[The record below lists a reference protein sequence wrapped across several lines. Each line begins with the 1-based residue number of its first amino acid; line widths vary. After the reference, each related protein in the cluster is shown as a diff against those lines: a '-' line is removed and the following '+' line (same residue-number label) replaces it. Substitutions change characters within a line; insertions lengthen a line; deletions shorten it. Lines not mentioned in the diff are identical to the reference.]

1 MFATQR
7 KTPML
12 SIFAAQTSN
21 LSCVLTS
28 NRNHN
33 TIIPSL
39 ISFLQCLN
47 LQVVHS
53 WTTSGSKISHLVLAY
68 TIWLEFRFTGR
79 LMLAN
84 TAISYSTQQAGA
96 TIYGSCNCFS
106 MRLICSCRFADQPPK
121 RHIFDGWEIS
131 EPFPIA
137 RLEKYL
143 LKPPSGFLGTAA
155 AAAKGKHFSHFK
167 SSY

>member
-1 MFATQR
+1 
-7 KTPML
+7 ML
-12 SIFAAQTSN
+12 SIFTAQTSN

-33 TIIPSL
+33 TIIPSI

-47 LQVVHS
+47 MQVQAAKSLIQRQH
-53 WTTSGSKISHLVLAY
+53 